1 MIKIDFESWKLF
13 RSCRP
18 KVFCKKGVLRNFTTF
33 TGKHLCRASFLIKLQ
48 AWACN
53 FIKKETLAQVFSC
66 GFCEIPKNSFSYIIE
81 ILADICYSV
90 KLLKAT
96 IKQLWVP
103 KILDI
108 QATLRARTWPVG
120 RDLWGIGRGLWKNEY
135 IWINP
140 SSLSCIVEKWPNTF

>member
-1 MIKIDFESWKLF
+1 MNPENYSEAAARRCSVK
-13 RSCRP
+13 
-18 KVFCKKGVLRNFTTF
+18 KVFLEILQHSQENTCV
-33 TGKHLCRASFLIKLQ
+33 RASFLITLQ

-108 QATLRARTWPVG
+108 QATLRARTWPMG